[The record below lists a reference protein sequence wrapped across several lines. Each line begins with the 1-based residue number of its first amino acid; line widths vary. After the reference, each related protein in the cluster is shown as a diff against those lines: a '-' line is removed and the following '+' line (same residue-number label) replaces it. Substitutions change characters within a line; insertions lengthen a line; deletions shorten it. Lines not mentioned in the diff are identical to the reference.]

1 MVYPNELEMLL
12 NKKMA
17 FRVKV
22 QPTFSQASVWKLCD
36 DEIFVKEIENDYIVE
51 DV

>member
-1 MVYPNELEMLL
+1 MVYPDELEMLL

-22 QPTFSQASVWKLCD
+22 QPTFSQASVWK
-36 DEIFVKEIENDYIVE
+36 FVMMKPLLKRLKMTT
-51 DV
+51 